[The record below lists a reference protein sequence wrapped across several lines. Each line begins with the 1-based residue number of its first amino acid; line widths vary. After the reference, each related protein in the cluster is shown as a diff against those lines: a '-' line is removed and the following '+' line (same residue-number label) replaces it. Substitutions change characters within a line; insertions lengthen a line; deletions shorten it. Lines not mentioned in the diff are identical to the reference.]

1 MQADADISSSTRID
15 AAQSDDLSAIVFELK
30 MELAGLEF
38 YLNDYLLRIL
48 SVFTSQKLL
57 LISAH

>member
-38 YLNDYLLRIL
+38 YLNDYLLRNFF
-48 SVFTSQKLL
+48 VFTSQKLL